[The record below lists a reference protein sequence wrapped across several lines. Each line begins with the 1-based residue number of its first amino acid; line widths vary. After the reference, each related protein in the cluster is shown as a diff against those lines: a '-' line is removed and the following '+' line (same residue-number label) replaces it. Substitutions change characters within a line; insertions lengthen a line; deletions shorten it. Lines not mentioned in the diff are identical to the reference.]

1 MGLTVNYD
9 FVFRGGKHAL
19 MEKLAALKARFEDL
33 PVKAVSK
40 VVEIERASIKMGYG
54 KYRGARLDQHELGF
68 MMMCNYFEDS
78 AAGKALDKIIDRIG
92 GTVMIEKLTPCERR
106 RYFRLHA
113 EAGEINRRRSDQIK
127 RSGNGLGLRVDVGAG
142 CEYFTVMLGRMGNGN
157 VWHGGRFTKTQ
168 YAEHFLDAHLAVIAM
183 LDACKETE
191 ILKSVY
197 DEGDY
202 WKSRDVEK
210 LARNINSSTDTLRA
224 ISGMLKGPV
233 EKKGFEFHSAVEQ
246 SANYVKVRN
255 KRSRRK

>member
-9 FVFRGGKHAL
+9 FEFRGGKRAL
-19 MEKLAALKARFEDL
+19 MEKLAMLKARFKDL

-40 VVEIERASIKMGYG
+40 VVEIEHASIEFGYG

-78 AAGKALDKIIDRIG
+78 VANKALDKIINRIG
-92 GTVMIEKLTPCERR
+92 GTVMVEKLSPRERR

-113 EAGEINRRRSDQIK
+113 EVSEINKRRADRIK

-157 VWHGGRFTKTQ
+157 VWRGGRFTKTQ
-168 YAEHFLDAHLAVIAM
+168 YAEHFLTCHLAVIEM
-183 LDACKETE
+183 LDMCKETG

-197 DEGDY
+197 DEGDF

-210 LARNINSSTDTLRA
+210 LARNINSSTDKLRA

-233 EKKGFEFHSAVEQ
+233 EKKGFEFHSAVEK
-246 SANYVKVRN
+246 SANYMKVRG
-255 KRSRRK
+255 KKSRRK

>member
-1 MGLTVNYD
+1 MGLTISYN
-9 FVFRGGKHAL
+9 FEFRGGKRAL
-19 MEKLAALKARFEDL
+19 MEKLAVLKARFEDL

-78 AAGKALDKIIDRIG
+78 AANKALDKIIDRIG
-92 GTVMIEKLTPCERR
+92 GTVMIEKLTPRERR
-106 RYFRLHA
+106 RYFRLRD
-113 EAGEINRRRSDQIK
+113 EANEIHKRRTDRIK
-127 RSGNGLGLRVDVGAG
+127 RSGNGLAFRVDVGPG
-142 CEYFTVMLGRMGNGN
+142 CEYFTVMLGRLGNGN
-157 VWHGGRFTKTQ
+157 VWRGGRFTKTQ
-168 YAEHFLDAHLAVIAM
+168 YAEHFLDAHLAVIEM
-183 LDACKETE
+183 LDMCKEAG

-202 WKSRDVEK
+202 WQSRDVEK

-246 SANYVKVRN
+246 SANYVVYKGKKHLR
-255 KRSRRK
+255 